1 MSAAAEASTPLHG
14 LREFVK
20 NHLTL
25 VNAVVAAAVTMVGV
39 LDFLAPALSV
49 LPRVIYS
56 CTAVLVVAMLGAA
69 LAPVVTGRL
78 LRWAGFGARR
88 DGVLL
93 WRRAGWQFAV
103 AILAATTVLGF
114 VSMAKAS
121 QGGVLAS
128 QVPAVRSLQD
138 SLLDIHRDM
147 ATLQTG
153 VDDANRTLTRIAG
166 SVDPDRAA
174 DRCADLGCAV
184 EAGASADAVRRL
196 FAKGARVPGDP
207 IHDGDL
213 LWQAIASGAPDR
225 LAVFD
230 QLVQHGIDRD
240 MLILPMASSKLQVS
254 TPGLATA
261 REIADTARLDER
273 WAHPAR
279 LDKFL
284 PRHDFSLTG
293 NAAADRW
300 NDAIGCLKRSAG
312 GVTPMELAALLQDG
326 ELWAHLAAAGDRLPQ
341 RELACHWQMP
351 HRAGD
356 AWVRIDRTTGQ
367 VRVAAQP

>member
-1 MSAAAEASTPLHG
+1 MSAAAEASAPLHG

-20 NHLTL
+20 NHLAL
-25 VNAVVAAAVTMVGV
+25 VNAVVAAAVTLVGV

-69 LAPVVTGRL
+69 LAPAVTGRV
-78 LRWAGFGARR
+78 LRWAGFGASR
-88 DGVLL
+88 DGVRL

-114 VSMAKAS
+114 VSVAKAS
-121 QGGVLAS
+121 QGGVIAS
-128 QVPAVRSLQD
+128 HVPAVRSLQD

-147 ATLQTG
+147 ATLQSG
-153 VDDANRTLTRIAG
+153 VDDANRTLARIAG

-230 QLVQHGIDRD
+230 LLVQHGIGRD
-240 MLILPMASSKLQVS
+240 MLILPMASSKRQVS

-261 REIADTARLDER
+261 RAITDTAKLDER

-293 NAAADRW
+293 DAAADRW
-300 NDAIGCLKRSAG
+300 NDAMGCLKRSAG
-312 GVTPMELAALLQDG
+312 GVTPLELAALLQDG
-326 ELWAHLAAAGDRLPQ
+326 ELWAHLVAAGDRLPA

-356 AWVRIDRTTGQ
+356 AWVRIDGTTGQ
-367 VRVAAQP
+367 VKVAAQP